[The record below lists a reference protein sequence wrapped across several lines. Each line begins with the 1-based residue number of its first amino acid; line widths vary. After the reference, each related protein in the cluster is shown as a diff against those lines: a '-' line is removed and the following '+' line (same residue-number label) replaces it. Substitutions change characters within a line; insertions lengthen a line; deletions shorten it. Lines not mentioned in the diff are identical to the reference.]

1 MMAAGPSP
9 RMRGSGRWC
18 GWTSQYTACSRM
30 RRAMSCVYCEPK
42 SRMRTSWWAT
52 MFLRSSRVSGGGAP
66 IGLGPSGGGRG
77 DTPSE
82 LFDAVVGRFL
92 GDDHVVD
99 VALAQALRRDADE
112 LRLVAH

>member
-52 MFLRSSRVSGGGAP
+52 MFLRSSRVSGGGPRSGSARRGEGVATRP
-66 IGLGPSGGGRG
+66 PSR
-77 DTPSE
+77 
-82 LFDAVVGRFL
+82 LLDAVVGRFL

-112 LRLVAH
+112 LRL